1 MDVQPLAVSF
11 GIPGQRKARTNPQQV
26 SQAARIDSGG
36 GGDAT
41 IADRRPLLL
50 AYTAASIIAGLTAL
64 AWTTLRIP
72 ISPTIDPG
80 MDGSAL
86 AGPSGGLLL
95 WIAFGMIGSLRVLPA
110 PGGHAVWTFHFPF
123 VAAAMVLGGPTA
135 GAWVAFISTI
145 ERRELESVPWYGT
158 LANHS
163 VWALAAVIGGLT
175 VETVSGAMQMTQVSD
190 GVADLIAV
198 TGGTL
203 VLAAVITLSTVGTVM
218 LREGLSGGSIVEVI
232 LGSVGRLTVAE
243 VVLAWVFTIAYTAVG
258 WWSPLAL
265 ALTALVLWPVDV
277 EGPDPLTNLPRLRRF
292 ERFLQSAIGRTR
304 SGLARGGVLVAIDLD
319 RFGPINKD
327 PLYGQAIGDQVL
339 AEIGRRLRSQTRT
352 GDAVAR
358 PGGDEFGGF
367 FAGTFDAESA
377 VRLGERL
384 LTEIRRPVVTSAGI
398 LEVGASIGLVIVVPG
413 PGLASNETL
422 MKDADRTMQAVKRAG
437 GGVRLFEPGPTDG
450 SSSTTYR
457 SQLTSEE

>member
-1 MDVQPLAVSF
+1 MDVQPFAVSF
-11 GIPGQRKARTNPQQV
+11 GIPGERKARTMPR
-26 SQAARIDSGG
+26 AASRAAPTDSGG

-41 IADRRPLLL
+41 IADRRPMLF

-72 ISPTIDPG
+72 ISPTIDPR

-95 WIAFGMIGSLRVLPA
+95 WICFGMIGSLRVLPA

-135 GAWVAFISTI
+135 GAWVAFVSTI

-175 VETVSGAMQMTQVSD
+175 VETVSGVMQLTPMSI
-190 GVADLIAV
+190 GVANLIAV
-198 TGGTL
+198 TCGTL
-203 VLAAVITLSTVGTVM
+203 ALAAVITLSTTGTVM
-218 LREGLSGGSIVEVI
+218 LREGLSSGSTVEII

-243 VVLAWVFTIAYTAVG
+243 IVLAWVFTIAYTAVG

-277 EGPDPLTNLPRLRRF
+277 EGPDPLTNLPRLQRF
-292 ERFLQSAIGRTR
+292 EQFLQRAIGRTR
-304 SGLARGGVLVAIDLD
+304 SGLARGGVLVSIDLD
-319 RFGPINKD
+319 GFGQINRD
-327 PLYGQAIGDQVL
+327 PAQGHAVGDEVL
-339 AEIGRRLRSQTRT
+339 AEIGLRLRSQTRT

-367 FAGTFDAESA
+367 FAGTFEEESA

-384 LTEIRRPVVTSAGI
+384 LREIRRPVVTSVGI
-398 LEVGASIGLVIVVPG
+398 VEVGASIGLVMVVPG
-413 PGLASNETL
+413 PHLPSNEVL
-422 MKDADRTMQAVKRAG
+422 MKQADLTMQAVKRAG
-437 GGVRLFEPGPTDG
+437 GGVRLYEPDDDDE
-450 SSSTTYR
+450 SS
-457 SQLTSEE
+457 